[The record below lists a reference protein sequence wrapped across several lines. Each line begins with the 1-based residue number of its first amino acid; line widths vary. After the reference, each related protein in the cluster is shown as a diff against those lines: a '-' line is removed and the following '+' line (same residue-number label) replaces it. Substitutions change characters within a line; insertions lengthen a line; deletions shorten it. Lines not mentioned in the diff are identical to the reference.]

1 MSEFLSQTFYGNT
14 IAQWA
19 VAAGIAIVSVVVGK
33 TVYWIARRVLH
44 RAAKHTTT
52 DLDDFLVDT
61 IDEPVVV
68 VVTVI
73 GFWLAVQTLTL
84 PPGLE
89 QFLWSA
95 TQAAL
100 VLAVTWALVR
110 LWDAIVGGVLAP
122 LTASSDT
129 DLDDQLLPIARRGG
143 KGAIWVVGVIVAL
156 NNAGYDVM
164 ALIAGLGI
172 GGLALAMAARDTVA
186 NVFGGFTIFTDR
198 PFSTG
203 DRIVISGYDGTVSE
217 IGIRST
223 RLRTLAGRE
232 VSIPNSRFADSPVE
246 NISREPNRKIVLEL
260 GLTYDTSHG
269 RIGRAMDLLREIVEA
284 QGEDTEEKVVIG
296 FNSFG
301 DFALGIT
308 LIYYITRGA
317 DIMGVQTAVNL
328 RHHGRADRRESRDS
342 GAIQRGGARVRL
354 PDADHPHGLVLDPA
368 NLPRVGSHRDRTSAA
383 PDCRSVPP
391 PLLHDACAPTGLF
404 RVGAP
409 WKANRR
415 PWRTGPT

>member
-1 MSEFLSQTFYGNT
+1 MSEFLSQMFYGNT
-14 IAQWA
+14 IAQWT
-19 VAAGIAIVSVVVGK
+19 VAAGIAVVSVMVGK
-33 TVYWIARRVLH
+33 IVYWIARRILH
-44 RAAKHTTT
+44 RAAKHTAT

-61 IDEPVVV
+61 IDEPIVV

-110 LWDAIVGGVLAP
+110 LWDAVVAGVLAP

-129 DLDDQLLPIARRGG
+129 DLDDQLLPILRRGG
-143 KGAIWVVGVIVAL
+143 KGAIWVIGVIVAL

-223 RLRTLAGRE
+223 RLKTLAGRE

-284 QGEDTEEKVVIG
+284 QGADTEEKVVIG

-328 RHHGRADRRESRDS
+328 
-342 GAIQRGGARVRL
+342 AILERFNAE
-354 PDADHPHGLVLDPA
+354 GLEFA
-368 NLPRVGSHRDRTSAA
+368 F
-383 PDCRSVPP
+383 
-391 PLLHDACAPTGLF
+391 PTQTIHT
-404 RVGAP
+404 VSS
-409 WKANRR
+409 
-415 PWRTGPT
+415 

>member
-328 RHHGRADRRESRDS
+328 
-342 GAIQRGGARVRL
+342 AILERFNAE
-354 PDADHPHGLVLDPA
+354 GLEFA
-368 NLPRVGSHRDRTSAA
+368 F
-383 PDCRSVPP
+383 
-391 PLLHDACAPTGLF
+391 PTQTIHT
-404 RVGAP
+404 VSS
-409 WKANRR
+409 
-415 PWRTGPT
+415 